1 MSVAGSGVADH
12 TAAAG
17 AAHAGGQAAGPTTT
31 AGLIGGVIGGEL
43 SEARQSAA

>member
-17 AAHAGGQAAGPTTT
+17 AAHAGGPAAGRTTT
-31 AGLIGGVIGGEL
+31 ADLIGGVIGGEL
-43 SEARQSAA
+43 CDARQNAA